1 VGILRDSYLCK
12 LEFVCG
18 YVPTYQNFFK
28 FSIYYRRVKFG
39 GRCWHRL
46 RISLFCLSI
55 KSGNRSHD
63 SVLLFRRSSRR
74 RSRLNGLA
82 QPAKVSAGAS

>member
-1 VGILRDSYLCK
+1 MLRDSYLCK
-12 LEFVCG
+12 LEFVRG

-28 FSIYYRRVKFG
+28 FSIYYRRVQFG

-46 RISLFCLSI
+46 RVSLLCLSI

-63 SVLLFRRSSRR
+63 SVLLFRGSSWR
-74 RSRLNGLA
+74 RSWLDGLA